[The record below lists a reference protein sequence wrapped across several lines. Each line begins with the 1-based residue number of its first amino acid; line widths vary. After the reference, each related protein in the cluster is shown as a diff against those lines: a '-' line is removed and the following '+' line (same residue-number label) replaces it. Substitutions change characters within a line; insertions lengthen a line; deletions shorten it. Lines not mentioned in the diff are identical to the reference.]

1 MPLTRPAIM
10 KPRLFIVALSD
21 SFATLWPTLAETLHA
36 EAIIGRVPAPEE
48 LAGASA
54 LVVSAAGCERQAA
67 WLLAELPAGSPAA
80 AVVGA
85 STDYRGVLEVIRAGA
100 ADYFALPDDL
110 PALRAWLQQRVE
122 AARAEAAARALAEEE
137 RRHYDFSRML
147 GKSEA
152 LREVLDR
159 AARVIPAGSATVLIT
174 GETGTGK
181 DLLAQTIHY
190 NGPRA
195 GKPFV
200 ELNCAALPASLLE
213 AELFGYE
220 RGAFTDAR
228 HPKPGLFEVANG
240 GTLFLDEIGDLAPEL
255 QAKLLRVL
263 ETRQTRRLGSVVS
276 TPLDVRILA
285 ATHVDLKARVREGA
299 FRHDLFYRLNVVPLR
314 LPPLRER
321 GDDMQL
327 LAEHFARR
335 FADEYAMPFKGLNA
349 EVRAQLR
356 RHPWPGNVREL
367 RNAVERAVILG
378 QGTVRAEDLAL
389 GDEEGDGERSVLPF
403 PATLARIEAAAARA
417 AVEACGG
424 NKSRAAEMLGISRK
438 GLYAL
443 LGPDRQVRG

>member
-1 MPLTRPAIM
+1 MI
-10 KPRLFIVALSD
+10 PRLFILALSD
-21 SFATLWPTLAETLHA
+21 SFSTLWPTLAETLDADAVVERAPAA
-36 EAIIGRVPAPEE
+36 EA
-48 LAGASA
+48 LAQAAA

-67 WLLAELPAGSPAA
+67 LALAELPAGSPAA

-85 STDYRGVLEVIRAGA
+85 CTEYRAVLEVIRAGA

-122 AARAEAAARALAEEE
+122 AARAEASARAQAEEE

-147 GKSEA
+147 GNSPA

-200 ELNCAALPASLLE
+200 ELNCAAVPASLLE

-240 GTLFLDEIGDLAPEL
+240 GTLFLDEIGDLPLEL
-255 QAKLLRVL
+255 QVKLLRVL
-263 ETRQTRRLGSVVS
+263 ETKTTRRLGSVAS
-276 TPLDVRILA
+276 MPLDVRILA
-285 ATHVDLKARVREGA
+285 ATHVDLNARVRDGA
-299 FRHDLFYRLNVVPLR
+299 FRRDLFYRLNVVPLR

-321 GDDMQL
+321 GDDVEL

-335 FADEYAMPFKGLNA
+335 FSEEYGMPFRGLSA
-349 EVRAQLR
+349 EVRAHLR
-356 RHPWPGNVREL
+356 RHPWPGNIREL

-378 QGTVRAEDLAL
+378 QGTVHAEHLAL
-389 GDEEGDGERSVLPF
+389 GDEGVDAARGVLPF
-403 PATLARIEAAAARA
+403 PATLAQIEVAAARA

-424 NKSRAAEMLGISRK
+424 NKTRAAGMLGISRK

-443 LGPDRQVRG
+443 LGPNRGVRG